1 MNKHDFIEA
10 IQEVERDKRKK
21 RKQTAFDVLI
31 GMLIAVCFT
40 AFLFL
45 FGVIT
50 YCYITSCQPLVLCIV
65 LAVLVA
71 IPLII
76 VPTYYV
82 VKGIRK

>member
-1 MNKHDFIEA
+1 MNKNDFIEA
-10 IQEVERDKRKK
+10 MQEVERDKRKK
-21 RKQTAFDVLI
+21 RKQTAFDVFI

-40 AFLFL
+40 GLLFL

-50 YCYITSCQPLVLCIV
+50 YCYITSSQPLALCIV

>member
-1 MNKHDFIEA
+1 MNKNDFIEA
-10 IQEVERDKRKK
+10 MQAVEKDKRKK
-21 RKQTAFDVLI
+21 RKQTAFNVFI
-31 GMLIAVCFT
+31 GTLIAICFT
-40 AFLFL
+40 ALLFL

-50 YCYITSCQPLVLCIV
+50 YCYTIGNQPIALCIV

-82 VKGIRK
+82 VKGIKD

>member
-1 MNKHDFIEA
+1 MNKNDFIEA
-10 IQEVERDKRKK
+10 IKEVEKDKRKK
-21 RKQTAFDVLI
+21 RKQTAFDVFI
-31 GMLIAVCFT
+31 GMLIAVCYT

-50 YCYITSCQPLVLCIV
+50 YCYITSSQPLAICIV

-76 VPTYYV
+76 VPTYYII
-82 VKGIRK
+82 KGIKK

>member
-1 MNKHDFIEA
+1 MNKYDFIEA
-10 IQEVERDKRKK
+10 MQEVERDKRKK
-21 RKQTAFDVLI
+21 RKQTAFNVFI
-31 GMLIAVCFT
+31 GMLVALCFT

-50 YCYITSCQPLVLCIV
+50 YCYTIGCQPLALCIV

-71 IPLII
+71 IPLIV

-82 VKGIRK
+82 VKGMKN

>member
-1 MNKHDFIEA
+1 MNKNDFIEA
-10 IQEVERDKRKK
+10 MKEVERDKRKK
-21 RKQTAFDVLI
+21 RKQTAFDVFI

-40 AFLFL
+40 GLLFL

-50 YCYITSCQPLVLCIV
+50 YCYTIGSQPLALCIV

-82 VKGIRK
+82 VKGIKN